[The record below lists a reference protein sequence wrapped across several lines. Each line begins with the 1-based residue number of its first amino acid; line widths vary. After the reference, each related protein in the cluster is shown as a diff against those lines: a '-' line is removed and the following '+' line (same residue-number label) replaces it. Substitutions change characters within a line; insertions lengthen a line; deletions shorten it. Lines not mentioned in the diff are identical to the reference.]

1 MPTMIVT
8 GGAGFIG
15 SNLVRTL
22 RRKRPEWRVINLD
35 KLTYAGNLANLN
47 GVEIGPD
54 YSFIQG
60 DICDDSTLDRIWSR
74 GKINYIFHLAAETH
88 VDRSLQDA
96 RPFVQTNVEGT
107 AALLAAARR
116 NGIDKFIYMSTDEVY
131 GSVEKGSEDVFTEAS
146 PMKPRNPYAATK
158 AAADLLCQASHISH
172 GLPVVIVRA
181 ANNYGPYQY
190 PEKFLPLMVTN
201 LLLGK
206 QVPIYGEG
214 LQMRDWLFVEDTCD
228 TLITIAERAK
238 PGAAYN
244 IAGSGLVPNIDLA
257 KEVLAILKFGEGRL
271 TMVADRPGHDFAY
284 KLSAKKLYDELGL
297 RAATKLSD
305 GLRRT
310 VFWYQSNEGWW
321 RPIREGKFKDYYQKQ
336 YSGL

>member
-116 NGIDKFIYMSTDEVY
+116 NGIDKFIYMSTR
-131 GSVEKGSEDVFTEAS
+131 FTARWRKARRTCS
-146 PMKPRNPYAATK
+146 PK
-158 AAADLLCQASHISH
+158 
-172 GLPVVIVRA
+172 
-181 ANNYGPYQY
+181 
-190 PEKFLPLMVTN
+190 
-201 LLLGK
+201 
-206 QVPIYGEG
+206 
-214 LQMRDWLFVEDTCD
+214 
-228 TLITIAERAK
+228 
-238 PGAAYN
+238 
-244 IAGSGLVPNIDLA
+244 
-257 KEVLAILKFGEGRL
+257 
-271 TMVADRPGHDFAY
+271 
-284 KLSAKKLYDELGL
+284 
-297 RAATKLSD
+297 
-305 GLRRT
+305 LRR
-310 VFWYQSNEGWW
+310 
-321 RPIREGKFKDYYQKQ
+321 
-336 YSGL
+336 